1 MPDMLEHRKQKA
13 NASLALHLPKMET
26 SQMQFNGNTDASSAR
41 YWDDLAKL
49 YQSET
54 RISTTDFHY
63 GPLLPGDSTLG
74 LLPSIGKN
82 DAANFQCSEKNMGGG
97 SASFQTLE
105 LGCGAGQNSIFLAK
119 QGAQCVAIDISEEQL
134 AHGRKLA
141 KKENVDVDFR
151 CLSMDSL
158 EDLQHPPRPAGT
170 PPQEGSDKIPLHG
183 RGGQSEAMA
192 GVGLFDLIHSSYAL
206 PFSADPAKVIADS
219 AAMLKP
225 GGTLLLTTG
234 HPLYAGEWLDIGDGE
249 DGVFLP
255 DYFRPEPDV
264 RMSMDD
270 KTMNAAQ
277 YWPISQIAE
286 WMHEAGLVIERL
298 LEPAPLPIPDMSEK
312 EIRAHVPYESRDWR
326 ALYEQLARIP
336 VVIIF
341 KCRRA

>member
-1 MPDMLEHRKQKA
+1 
-13 NASLALHLPKMET
+13 
-26 SQMQFNGNTDASSAR
+26 MQFKGNTDQSSAR
-41 YWDDLAKL
+41 YWNDLAEL
-49 YQSET
+49 YQKET
-54 RISTTDFHY
+54 RISTSDFHY
-63 GPLLPGDSTLG
+63 GPLLPGDSVLG
-74 LLPSIGKN
+74 LLPARLRQGSG
-82 DAANFQCSEKNMGGG
+82 AARTSDGIRC
-97 SASFQTLE
+97 LE
-105 LGCGAGQNSIFLAK
+105 IGCGAGQNSIFLTK

-151 CLSMDSL
+151 CISMDSL

-170 PPQEGSDKIPLHG
+170 PPQEGIEKGPLHR

-192 GVGLFDLIHSSYAL
+192 GEGLFDLIHSSYAL
-206 PFSADPAKVIADS
+206 PFSADSAKVIAEC

-255 DYFRPEPDV
+255 DYFQLEPDV
-264 RMSMDD
+264 RMSLDD
-270 KTMNAAQ
+270 KTMNAAH

-298 LEPAPLPIPDMSEK
+298 LEPAPLPIPDMSEE
-312 EIRAHVPYESRDWR
+312 EIRAQVPYESKDWR
-326 ALYEQLARIP
+326 ALYDQLARIP
-336 VVIIF
+336 VVVIF
-341 KCRRA
+341 KCKKS